1 MFKEYNDYKYVCHSN
16 DCIAAISYNDLIES
30 FKNDHFYDNMDRE
43 KLCRTFRQRSLET
56 EFGPNSEPYWNFED
70 FIDEDYILYMNKG

>member
-1 MFKEYNDYKYVCHSN
+1 MTLLNHLRM
-16 DCIAAISYNDLIES
+16 II
-30 FKNDHFYDNMDRE
+30 FYDNMDRE